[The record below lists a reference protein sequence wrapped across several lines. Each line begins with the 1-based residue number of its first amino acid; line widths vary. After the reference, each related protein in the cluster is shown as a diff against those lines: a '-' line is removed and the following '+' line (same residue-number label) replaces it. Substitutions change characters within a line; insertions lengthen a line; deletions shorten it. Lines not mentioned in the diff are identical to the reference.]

1 MNFDVLIK
9 KMWTR
14 ENRKHVKN
22 NNNNTNKR
30 LTTTITTTTT
40 TTMKNKYGNLVI
52 DSLYL

>member
-30 LTTTITTTTT
+30 ITTTTT